1 VPLEISNHGSKEK
14 QMQIEV
20 LNGEDGKTVVRGINP
35 NDGGAEFAGSILE
48 PGQRVAVTLPDVH
61 EAAGVQFGEI
71 TSIQQE
77 APAEQ
82 PEGGAPEQP
91 AEAPAEGGQDVPG
104 EPPVGNEG
112 AAPESG
118 EPAGEPA
125 E

>member
-1 VPLEISNHGSKEK
+1 
-14 QMQIEV
+14 MQIEV

-61 EAAGVQFGEI
+61 EAAGVQFGEV

-91 AEAPAEGGQDVPG
+91 AEAPAEGGEPQDDAP
-104 EPPVGNEG
+104 G
-112 AAPESG
+112 AAPEGSEPGG